1 MVPRSARDESL
12 ETGKSF
18 LLGVEGEPASQQPR
32 GTPFSRQFCPQ
43 AVFFGAPELK
53 VSLTSGLFLSAW
65 PN

>member
-53 VSLTSGLFLSAW
+53 VSHLACFFLSAW